1 MRSEKVER
9 AVIVAQLVER
19 LLPTP
24 QICSLNPVMDTDN
37 RVAPP
42 IPLVYWFCLQN
53 LRRHMCCRAI
63 KTKLIGVAASAY
75 QCLLA
80 NFTYYQLYLK
90 RRRKLRKEAGK
101 GPFKND
107 ENYSWT
113 RGKPFKFEFF
123 MNAPKITFVVE
134 MVQKGKENRI
144 LKTGVMSPTPR
155 PKCSSIFKHTF
166 VGYVFDLC
174 STAHFMFLQGP
185 VL

>member
-63 KTKLIGVAASAY
+63 KTKLIGVAASGY
-75 QCLLA
+75 QCLLTISFYRTLTQ
-80 NFTYYQLYLK
+80 N
-90 RRRKLRKEAGK
+90 
-101 GPFKND
+101 
-107 ENYSWT
+107 
-113 RGKPFKFEFF
+113 
-123 MNAPKITFVVE
+123 E
-134 MVQKGKENRI
+134 MVFKRMSIGSSSYGEENFSEVR
-144 LKTGVMSPTPR
+144 
-155 PKCSSIFKHTF
+155 KHLSTF
-166 VGYVFDLC
+166 LLSDETLADPATRC
-174 STAHFMFLQGP
+174 
-185 VL
+185 